1 MRKWIIGFL
10 CVVFAL
16 SIFGYTLRVG
26 DTIAIEVFGQPQ
38 FSRTAKV
45 AFDGTIP
52 YPYAGN
58 IKVQG
63 LTTEQVKN
71 IVQQTV
77 GRFIKDPVVTVYI
90 VDYAPM
96 YVYFQGAV
104 NRTFDISN
112 YQNLTISKLFSI
124 LNLSPTTEID
134 FENIQLKRAGKTQT
148 INMLPF
154 FYEGKIDDDVLL
166 QEGDIIYFPPVKYS
180 QTIQVSGAYSA
191 IVKYE
196 PGLTLKTLLL
206 RLGTL
211 NEQTAVIENSYLTTA
226 DKTITVNL
234 KDVLSGKVD
243 YPLTYGASLY
253 IPKRDDRYV
262 YVLGFVPSAGV
273 KTFAVEEPQNLALAI
288 AKAGGISKDSE
299 KWIEKITITTPDGKT
314 QEFSPTILN
323 MSANVILPNGAIVN
337 VIKYEEFKIYLT
349 GDFSTGIITFEP
361 NEPKT
366 LKTLLT
372 KIGGLKTEQ
381 FKWIESIKINE
392 NKVDLTK
399 LDSYTVKNNDNVEI
413 KKYPEFKIYLTGDF
427 STGQIE
433 FEPDEPRTL
442 KTLLTKIGGLK
453 TDQFKWI
460 ESIKINDT
468 IVDLSKIDT
477 YSLKNNDTVQ
487 IKKHPEFKIYLT
499 GDYKPGTITFEPD
512 EPKTLAGLITK
523 IGGIPTDQLKWIES
537 VKINGKVVDISKAD
551 NYQLTNGDK
560 VEIKKFD
567 EFYVYV
573 QGFANQKGKITFE
586 PQEPRTLKTLLN
598 KIGLP
603 NTDVENEGKALIN
616 NQIEVDLREVI
627 YSNKDVNLS
636 LGDSVLVSYE
646 PFIVYTT
653 GIQGPGVLQL
663 SYYEPKTL
671 SYVVKKLISQP
682 ETVEKITLLRNG
694 KQFEYE
700 PEKLIYGQQDQLLEK
715 HDTLVFEQ
723 SDVNAV
729 YLVGDVSSYV
739 TFELNE
745 PITIQKILAK
755 VGLSDL
761 RRIDKITDSAT
772 TIDFTKDTPIQKG
785 TILNVQLKK
794 PVYVTAMGYIRN
806 TGRVQFDYYET
817 PDLKTLFAKLGGLII
832 GPELY
837 YASDKVLI
845 IRNGTL
851 AGTYDAEKIFKGI
864 ENAQVED
871 GDFVYVTQKEPNQV
885 YVFGKGVPNGLVKF
899 TQGEEFDLRTL
910 IGKLGGIREGISK
923 KITVINNE
931 KVEQI
936 EWSEVAN
943 AKLTNNSILL
953 FDVDKENY
961 IYVINANGNPS
972 MIYSDKP
979 ITLYEA
985 LTKVGIDKNYRKIE
999 LTKGTEKQTIELKD
1013 LTQARGYNVYP
1024 GDVVRV
1030 VDILQ
1035 NYAFVLGEVNTPGI
1049 VWLTEG
1055 TTVLQAIVQSGYFT
1069 QKAAPSSVWL
1079 YKGGVQGQAIRVDL
1093 SAAMSG
1099 GRVTYN
1105 PIVESGDIV
1114 FVPADVFKSALDWIP
1129 VISSLLNFY
1138 SFYSSITGSTSK

>member
-10 CVVFAL
+10 SFIFAL

-38 FSRTAKV
+38 FTRTAKV

-71 IVQQTV
+71 IIQQTV
-77 GRFIKDPVVTVYI
+77 TKFIKDPVITVYI

-96 YVYFQGAV
+96 YVYFQGAL

-112 YQNLTISKLFSI
+112 YQNLTISKLFSV
-124 LNLSPTTEID
+124 LNLSLTTEID

-148 INMLPF
+148 INMLLF
-154 FYEGKIDDDVLL
+154 FYEGKIDNDVLL
-166 QEGDIIYFPPVKYS
+166 QEGDTIYFPPVKYS

-191 IVKYE
+191 IFKYE

-211 NEQTAVIENSYLTTA
+211 NEQIGVIENSYLTTVS
-226 DKTITVNL
+226 KTVSVNL

-243 YPLTYGASLY
+243 YPITQGSSLY
-253 IPKRDDRYV
+253 IPKREERYV

-273 KTFAVEEPQNLALAI
+273 KTFAVEESQNLALAI
-288 AKAGGISKDSE
+288 AKAGGISKDNE
-299 KWIEKITITTPDGKT
+299 KWIEKITVTTPDGKT
-314 QEFSPTILN
+314 QEFSSTILG
-323 MSANVILPNGAIVN
+323 MAANVILPNGAIVN
-337 VIKYEEFKIYLT
+337 VVKYEEFKIYLT

-361 NEPKT
+361 TEPKT

-372 KIGGLKTEQ
+372 KIGGLKTDE

-399 LDSYTVKNNDNVEI
+399 LDSYMLKNNDTVEI
-413 KKYPEFKIYLTGDF
+413 KKYPEFKIYL
-427 STGQIE
+427 I
-433 FEPDEPRTL
+433 
-442 KTLLTKIGGLK
+442 
-453 TDQFKWI
+453 
-460 ESIKINDT
+460 
-468 IVDLSKIDT
+468 
-477 YSLKNNDTVQ
+477 
-487 IKKHPEFKIYLT
+487 
-499 GDYKPGTITFEPD
+499 GDYKPGIVTFEPD
-512 EPKTLAGLITK
+512 EPKTLSGLITK

-537 VKINGKVVDISKAD
+537 VKINGKAVDISKAD

-603 NTDVENEGKALIN
+603 STDVENEGKAIIN
-616 NQIEVDLREVI
+616 NQIEVNLRDVV
-627 YSNKDVNLS
+627 YNNNKDVKLS
-636 LGDSVLVSYE
+636 LGDTVIVSYE
-646 PFIVYTT
+646 PFLVYTT
-653 GIQGPGVLQL
+653 GISGPGVLQL

-671 SYVVKKLISQP
+671 SYVVKKLVTQP
-682 ETVEKITLLRNG
+682 ETIEKITLLRNG

-715 HDTLVFEQ
+715 HDTLVFKQ

-729 YLVGDVSSYV
+729 YLVGDISAYV
-739 TFELNE
+739 TFALNE

-772 TIDFTKDTPIQKG
+772 AIDFTKDTPIQKG

-794 PVYVTAMGYIRN
+794 PVFVTAMGYIRN

-851 AGTYDAEKIFKGI
+851 AGTYDADKIFKGI

-871 GDFVYVTQKEPNQV
+871 GDFVYVTQKEPNQI
-885 YVFGKGVPNGLVKF
+885 YIFGKGVPNGLVKF

-910 IGKLGGIREGISK
+910 IGKLGGIKEGISK
-923 KITVINNE
+923 KITVVNNE

-961 IYVINANGNPS
+961 IYVINANGNPN
-972 MIYSDKP
+972 MIYSEKP

-985 LTKVGIDKNYRKIE
+985 LTKVGINKNYRKIE

-1024 GDVVRV
+1024 GDVVRI

-1079 YKGGVQGQAIRVDL
+1079 YKGGVEGQAVKVDL

-1129 VISSLLNFY
+1129 VINSLLNFY
-1138 SFYSSITGSTSK
+1138 FFYSSITGSTSK

>member
-10 CVVFAL
+10 SIIFAL

-38 FSRTAKV
+38 FSRTVKV

-58 IKVQG
+58 IKVEG
-63 LTTEQVKN
+63 LTVDQVKN
-71 IVQQTV
+71 LIEQTV
-77 GRFIKDPVVTVYI
+77 RKFIKDPVITVYI

-96 YVYFQGAV
+96 YVYFQGAM

-154 FYEGKIDDDVLL
+154 FYEGKIDNDVLL
-166 QEGDIIYFPPVKYS
+166 QEGDVIYFPPVKYS

-191 IVKYE
+191 IFKYE

-211 NEQTAVIENSYLTTA
+211 NEQIAVIENSYLTTA
-226 DKTITVNL
+226 NKTVTVNL
-234 KDVLSGKVD
+234 KDVLSGKTD
-243 YPLTYGASLY
+243 YSLTQGTSLY

-288 AKAGGISKDSE
+288 AKAGGISKDNE
-299 KWIEKITITTPDGKT
+299 KWIEKITVTTPDGKT
-314 QEFSPTILN
+314 QEFSPTILT
-323 MSANVILPNGAIVN
+323 MAANVILPNGAIVN

-361 NEPKT
+361 NEPKM

-381 FKWIESIKINE
+381 FKWIESIKIN
-392 NKVDLTK
+392 
-399 LDSYTVKNNDNVEI
+399 
-413 KKYPEFKIYLTGDF
+413 
-427 STGQIE
+427 
-433 FEPDEPRTL
+433 
-442 KTLLTKIGGLK
+442 
-453 TDQFKWI
+453 
-460 ESIKINDT
+460 DT
-468 IVDLSKIDT
+468 TVDLSKIDT

-487 IKKHPEFKIYLT
+487 IKKYPEFKIYLT
-499 GDYKPGTITFEPD
+499 GDYKPGIVTFEPD
-512 EPKTLAGLITK
+512 EPKTLAGLFTK

-537 VKINGKVVDISKAD
+537 VKINGKAVDISKAQE
-551 NYQLTNGDK
+551 YTLSNGDK

-573 QGFANQKGKITFE
+573 QGFANQKGKIPFE

-603 NTDVENEGKALIN
+603 NSDVENEGKAIIN
-616 NQIEVDLREVI
+616 NQVEANLREVI
-627 YSNKDVNLS
+627 YNNKDINLS
-636 LGDSVLVSYE
+636 LGDTVLVSYE
-646 PFIVYTT
+646 PFLIYTT
-653 GIQGPGVLQL
+653 GISGPGVLQL

-671 SYVVKKLISQP
+671 SYVFKKLITQL
-682 ETVEKITLLRNG
+682 ETVEKITLLRDG

-700 PEKLIYGQQDQLLEK
+700 PEKLIYGKQDQILEK
-715 HDTLVFEQ
+715 HDTLIFKQ

-739 TFELNE
+739 TFALNE

-761 RRIDKITDSAT
+761 RKIDKITDNAT
-772 TIDFTKDTPIQKG
+772 AIDFTKDTPIQKG
-785 TILNVQLKK
+785 AILNVQLKK
-794 PVYVTAMGYIRN
+794 PVYVTAMGYIRS

-845 IRNGTL
+845 IRNGAL
-851 AGTYDAEKIFKGI
+851 AGQYDAEKIFKGI

-885 YVFGKGVPNGLVKF
+885 YVFGKGVPNGLVRF

-910 IGKLGGIREGISK
+910 MGKLGGLKEGISN
-923 KITVINNE
+923 KITVIDDE

-936 EWSEVAN
+936 EWSEFAN

-979 ITLYEA
+979 VTLYEI
-985 LTKVGIDKNYRKIE
+985 LTKAGIDKNYRRLEI
-999 LTKGTEKQTIELKD
+999 TKGTEKQTIELKD
-1013 LTQARGYNVYP
+1013 LTQARGYNINP
-1024 GDVVRV
+1024 GDIVRII
-1030 VDILQ
+1030 DAPQ
-1035 NYAFVLGEVNTPGI
+1035 NYAYVLGEVNRPGI
-1049 VWLTEG
+1049 VQLTEG
-1055 TTVLQAIVQSGYFT
+1055 TTVLQAIIQAGYFST
-1069 QKAAPSSVWL
+1069 KAAPSSVWL
-1079 YKGGVQGQAIRVDL
+1079 YKGGINGKAEQINLAG
-1093 SAAMSG
+1093 AMSG
-1099 GRVTYN
+1099 GKIEYN
-1105 PIVESGDIV
+1105 PVIESGDII
-1114 FVPADVFKSALDWIP
+1114 FVPSDIFRSALEWIP
-1129 VISSLLNFY
+1129 VINNLITFY
-1138 SFYSSITGSTSK
+1138 NNVSGLFK